1 MSYGERG
8 KERPKNCHGEEKK
21 KEEEV
26 IQIHLADGK
35 LNAKERMQEIYRNFI
50 FHEKK

>member
-8 KERPKNCHGEEKK
+8 KERPKNRHGEERK
-21 KEEEV
+21 KEEL